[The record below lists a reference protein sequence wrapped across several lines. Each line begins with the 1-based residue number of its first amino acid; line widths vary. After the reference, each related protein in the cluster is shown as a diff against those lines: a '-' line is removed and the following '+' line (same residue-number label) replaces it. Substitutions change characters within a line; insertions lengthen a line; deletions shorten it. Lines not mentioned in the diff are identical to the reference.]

1 MTGKRFK
8 LGDYSNNLQ
17 EIWFD
22 EDYII
27 VRQDDAERLCEL
39 LNNFNNENKQL
50 TIEKDT
56 IQKQHSY
63 ELTKKLEY
71 KSKLID
77 TQKQNHELKQL
88 LKQQSEGFQCTI
100 EENYTEFN
108 KDKIYIKDNNT
119 QINLKNG
126 KIDIIIYIPQINDIK
141 RFSYFITGKTITE
154 RYLEDLKE
162 HNKKIIDKELKK

>member
-1 MTGKRFK
+1 MTKKRFRVMSSY
-8 LGDYSNNLQ
+8 LGLYR
-17 EIWFD
+17 IFD
-22 EDYII
+22 EKQGKPLNSREII
-27 VRQDDAERLCEL
+27 EL
-39 LNNFNNENKQL
+39 LEQL
-50 TIEKDT
+50 PIEKDT

-77 TQKQNHELKQL
+77 TQKQNQELKQL

-100 EENYTEFN
+100 EENYAEFN

-126 KIDIIIYIPQINDIK
+126 KIDITIYIPQINNIK